1 MIARTARARLSIF
14 RRVLRLEAIIPDMDL
29 PDLRRRID
37 LWNDL
42 IVNRLRDR
50 ARFPV
55 NATIYRH
62 GAIPIEGRPE
72 ASLLEFALEGLE
84 RYHASLGRFS
94 FPDQQPLISQSLPES
109 PIVRRGTLPSL
120 PVVDLPVRLNLMR
133 FYSDLIGELC
143 PPGEDG
149 QTFGEAAYMDAEIL
163 LNLYQRVNVGRF
175 VAQVKLEMEPDL
187 IGLVS
192 QPAVLRER
200 LTNRARE
207 QAADH
212 PRPRRGRAPSPQSRS
227 VRARVSLGDRRD
239 DRH

>member
-1 MIARTARARLSIF
+1 
-14 RRVLRLEAIIPDMDL
+14 MDL

-55 NATIYRH
+55 NATIYRR
-62 GAIPIEGRPE
+62 GAIPIQGRPDL
-72 ASLLEFALEGLE
+72 SLLEFALEGLE

-94 FPDQQPLISQSLPES
+94 FPDQQPLLSQALPES

-120 PVVDLPVRLNLMR
+120 PIVDLPVRENLMG
-133 FYSDLIGELC
+133 FYFDLIRELC
-143 PPGEDG
+143 PAGEDA

-175 VAQVKLEMEPDL
+175 VAQVKVEVEPDL
-187 IGLVS
+187 IRLS
-192 QPAVLRER
+192 SDPAALRER
-200 LTNRARE
+200 LTDRTREQVVITRARD
-207 QAADH
+207 AAARHQLNPDLFE
-212 PRPRRGRAPSPQSRS
+212 RVFRWVIDETIAIEVRYLQRRAAG
-227 VRARVSLGDRRD
+227 G
-239 DRH
+239 

>member
-1 MIARTARARLSIF
+1 
-14 RRVLRLEAIIPDMDL
+14 MDL

-55 NATIYRH
+55 NATIYRK
-62 GAIPIEGRPE
+62 GAIPIAGRPDT
-72 ASLLEFALEGLE
+72 SLLEFALEGLE

-94 FPDQQPLISQSLPES
+94 FPDQQPLLSQTLPES

-120 PVVDLPVRLNLMR
+120 PVVDLPIRENLMR
-133 FYSDLIGELC
+133 FYFEFIGALC
-143 PPGEDG
+143 QPGEDA

-163 LNLYQRVNVGRF
+163 LNLFQRVNVGRF
-175 VAQVKLEMEPDL
+175 VAEVKLRAEPDL
-187 IGLVS
+187 RELID

-200 LTNRARE
+200 LTDRVRERAVIDRAR
-207 QAADH
+207 AAAERQQLNADLFE
-212 PRPRRGRAPSPQSRS
+212 RVFRWIIDETIAIE
-227 VRARVSLGDRRD
+227 VRYLQRIAREGD
-239 DRH
+239 

>member
-1 MIARTARARLSIF
+1 
-14 RRVLRLEAIIPDMDL
+14 MDL

-72 ASLLEFALEGLE
+72 ASLLEFALKGLE

-120 PVVDLPVRLNLMR
+120 PVVDLPVRMNLMR

-192 QPAVLRER
+192 QPAALRER
-200 LTNRARE
+200 LTNRERE
-207 QAADH
+207 
-212 PRPRRGRAPSPQSRS
+212 RA
-227 VRARVSLGDRRD
+227 VITRARDAAA
-239 DRH
+239 RHLLNPDLFERVFRWVIDETIAIEVRYLQRMAEDGKSPT